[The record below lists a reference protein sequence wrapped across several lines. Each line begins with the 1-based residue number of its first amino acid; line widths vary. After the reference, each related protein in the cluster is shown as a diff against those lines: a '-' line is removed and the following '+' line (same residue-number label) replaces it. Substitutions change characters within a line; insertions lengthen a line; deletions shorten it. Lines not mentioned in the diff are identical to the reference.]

1 MWPVTAQELDCFF
14 STASDEQHSFID
26 YHQILADDGAVKKV
40 SFDVALDTDDLCCDW
55 GASSKKGA
63 KDCGGGKQQEETVR
77 KSHSIRSQRKIS
89 LCDCKSLLKK
99 KLIDNRHTKWI
110 QRQWE
115 KHCGNPARIKDK
127 LVAKNFLGRHHPST
141 CGRQHFPGGGG
152 GGDNAVMASEGRKK
166 LPLAYSFISFKA
178 GISTVDF
185 KTKLLPA
192 ECVQVWRRWKI
203 SKSLQLPFRRNI
215 QISDHA
221 AEIREQPVDQSS
233 KFFQDHD
240 VLTDCSCGLLMVAA
254 DHSSSDSKSQLQH
267 DDFVFVSTGVDSKLQ
282 EDSTEFDNASASY
295 VDVGVQGGSSTTDP
309 VDLSKAPLVLEES
322 ACTSSSGSVVPETS
336 TWSSQHNQD
345 DPTNV
350 SSSSTSDLAGTLPR
364 RRRRTRSPSSDLT
377 AEVTKYLLFREL
389 LRRMSSLDQAACCS
403 QSEYSA
409 SGDEQD
415 SKEGEEPPPES
426 SAEERAA
433 ASSIAET
440 QKTIWEEVKH
450 SAKSLS
456 PYRALFE
463 DRNKDLL
470 QELLTSLSEE
480 AQLIRQAWNCSL
492 EETIAC
498 QEQAASTAIA
508 PSKSE
513 KEKERVSLFLSLK
526 DGKIQLKDKHKD
538 ELQHDCLSNVVK
550 QHGMTT
556 GFYMKIT
563 QEELLKKLPSKTRTS
578 ARGRSVNA
586 RGRAITSQRT
596 IHKNHINW
604 EGTKAEPENETT
616 ETKEN
621 QRKKNHDES
630 LDRKSKEVPA
640 VDVREVHPVPRLARD
655 PEDESRAPAGVGEED
670 ALARAAAPVA
680 PLRLQLLAK
689 LRACATRHGA
699 ERQPARGGGPGHPT
713 WGGVLGL
720 EDGQGRL
727 RKAKDD
733 EQQRAG
739 AVHQVHHVVPLVSEA
754 GEDDVVV
761 AEGIHGGGHVE
772 ADEPDAGAV
781 AAGRAEEHVE
791 VAFAHH
797 RGAPALEI
805 AVELDFE
812 GAPLAGGGVV
822 DVGHGPGVSGGG
834 VGVGEAEPE
843 KRQLESSSSSS
854 TTLRAWRA
862 GKKPGLLR
870 AWLAWNNKMVAVAGE
885 AKAKLVDD
893 GVRESWRGGDDPDRA
908 RVEGVGHPDGGRG
921 VAAGPGKELA
931 TTSTAAG
938 GSRELEPA
946 EVRVAARRRRAA
958 RDVQQRE
965 APPQLEVPCHQ
976 LEAPPLVLL
985 LVRLFRHHH
994 HLVSIVLRLLLAMIF
1009 FLCINMLFVSSGSF
1023 LALGGLDRHQP
1034 LPRHGLLAVLLA
1046 VDPLERLRA
1055 DDAVPAAAHRA
1066 RARYV
1071 VAVQADEDALQG
1083 AAGDPHF
1090 RRHGATAAHLLLTC
1104 LVAAPAPAPA
1114 AAAAAEL
1121 MLLAG
1126 FRP

>member
-14 STASDEQHSFID
+14 SAASDEQHSFID

-63 KDCGGGKQQEETVR
+63 KDGGGKQQEETVR

-152 GGDNAVMASEGRKK
+152 GGGDDAVMASEGRKK

-203 SKSLQLPFRRNI
+203 SKSLQLPFRRNN

-221 AEIREQPVDQSS
+221 AEIREQPVAQSS

-282 EDSTEFDNASASY
+282 EDSTEFDNASAIY

-309 VDLSKAPLVLEES
+309 VDLSKAPLVVEES
-322 ACTSSSGSVVPETS
+322 ACASSSGSVVLETS

-350 SSSSTSDLAGTLPR
+350 SSSSTLDLAGTLPR

-409 SGDEQD
+409 SSDEQD

-426 SAEERAA
+426 LAEERPA

-440 QKTIWEEVKH
+440 QKTIREEVKH

-563 QEELLKKLPSKTRTS
+563 QEEMLKKLPSKTRTS

-586 RGRAITSQRT
+586 QGRAITSQRT
-596 IHKNHINW
+596 RILLKLASILSRYESRTGKRDDRN
-604 EGTKAEPENETT
+604 KREP
-616 ETKEN
+616 
-621 QRKKNHDES
+621 RKKNHDES

-655 PEDESRAPAGVGEED
+655 PEHESRAPAGVGEED

-689 LRACATRHGA
+689 LRARATRHGA
-699 ERQPARGGGPGHPT
+699 ERQPARCGGPGHPT

-739 AVHQVHHVVPLVSEA
+739 AVHQVHHVVPLVSKA

-781 AAGRAEEHVE
+781 PAGRAEEHVE

-822 DVGHGPGVSGGG
+822 DVGHGPG
-834 VGVGEAEPE
+834 
-843 KRQLESSSSSS
+843 
-854 TTLRAWRA
+854 RA
-862 GKKPGLLR
+862 GKKPGMLR
-870 AWLAWNNKMVAVAGE
+870 AWLAWNKMVVVAGE
-885 AKAKLVDD
+885 AEAKLVDD
-893 GVRESWRGGDDPDRA
+893 GVRESWRGGDDPDGA
-908 RVEGVGHPDGGRG
+908 RVEGVGGHPDGGRG

-946 EVRVAARRRRAA
+946 EVRVAAGRRRAA

-965 APPQLEVPCHQ
+965 APPQLEVPRHQ

-994 HLVSIVLRLLLAMIF
+994 HLVSIVLRLLLLLLAMIF
-1009 FLCINMLFVSSGSF
+1009 FLRINMLFVSSGSF
-1023 LALGGLDRHQP
+1023 LALGGLDRRQP

-1104 LVAAPAPAPA
+1104 LVAAPAPA
-1114 AAAAAEL
+1114 AAAAAEV